1 MQFMRS
7 MIQNESF
14 SNLLEILEEDEM
26 ENIFRSVIEEEE

>member
-1 MQFMRS
+1 

-26 ENIFRSVIEEEE
+26 ENIFRSVIEED